1 MDEKNYLFP
10 RKDGSG
16 VVDDLSHEFI
26 TMNRSGSSNQ
36 NNLLIPDR
44 MVAVL

>member
-10 RKDGSG
+10 GKDGSG
-16 VVDDLSHEFI
+16 VVEDLFHEFT

-36 NNLLIPDR
+36 NNLLIPVG